1 MNYVELSGLAPAVAA
16 RVTALFAADVP
27 ATVLGVYERDDL
39 PQHID
44 SVPYVVVDYLG
55 SDEYGWDENAL
66 TPDGNCGWF
75 TLQMTGVGKARADAL
90 WALDM
95 VRSHLSDVDVAT
107 IVLPAKAPGQT
118 FVKSVTSKGPPS
130 EPIVVGT
137 LVNITEQFSLY
148 VEAH

>member
-1 MNYVELSGLAPAVAA
+1 MKYVELSGLAPAIAT
-16 RVTALFAADVP
+16 RVTALFAADIPPTTLDVFD
-27 ATVLGVYERDDL
+27 RDDL
-39 PQHID
+39 PQSTD

-55 SDEYGWDENAL
+55 GDEYGWDENAL
-66 TPDGNCGWF
+66 TPDGNCGWH
-75 TLQMTGVGKARADAL
+75 TVQMTAVGKARADAL
-90 WALDM
+90 YALDM
-95 VRSHLSDVDVAT
+95 VRSHLSGVDVAT